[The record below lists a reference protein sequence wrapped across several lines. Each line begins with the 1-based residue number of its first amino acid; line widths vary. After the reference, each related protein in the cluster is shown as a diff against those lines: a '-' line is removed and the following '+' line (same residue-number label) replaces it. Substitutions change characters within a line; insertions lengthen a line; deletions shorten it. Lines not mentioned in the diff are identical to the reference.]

1 LTEEQIRF
9 YSRATMS
16 LSEYTLLAASSLFV
30 IVDPL
35 AVVPAFI
42 AMTVNDP
49 PEQRIRMARLAS
61 FVVAGVL
68 LFFAITGELIFK
80 VLGITMPAF
89 QIAASIV
96 LLIIAV
102 DMLRAQRS
110 RVQHT
115 TEEAAAGAEKT
126 DIAVTPL
133 AIPML
138 AGPGAISTV
147 ILLQNRAD
155 GLPQHCA
162 LYGCIVGVAASCYWV
177 LRISSRGAR
186 WLNPIAMN
194 IAIRIMGLLLAA
206 VAIQFMLNAIETL
219 RKSG

>member
-1 LTEEQIRF
+1 MTL
-9 YSRATMS
+9 A
-16 LSEYTLLAASSLFV
+16 EYTLLAASSLFV

-35 AVVPAFI
+35 AVIPAFI
-42 AMTVNDP
+42 AMTVNDA
-49 PEQRIRMARLAS
+49 PEQRIRMARIAS

-68 LFFAITGELIFK
+68 LFFAITGQLIFK
-80 VLGITMPAF
+80 ILGITMPAF

-96 LLIIAV
+96 LLLIAI

-110 RVQHT
+110 RVQQT
-115 TEEAAAGAEKT
+115 NEETAAGAEKT

-147 ILLQNRAD
+147 ILLQGQARD
-155 GLPQHCA
+155 IPQRLA
-162 LYGCIVGVAASCYWV
+162 LYLCIVGVAAVTYLT
-177 LRISSRGAR
+177 LRFSARGAR
-186 WLNPIAMN
+186 WLNPILMN

-206 VAIQFMLNAIETL
+206 VAVQFMLNAIETL
-219 RKSG
+219 RKSP